1 MRDVLEN
8 ARGQSI
14 FHRVCAGEVSRR
26 RAAPFVRA
34 ARGAGLAL
42 PFAPPLAL
50 ALALALTLGLP
61 SAAQADITNGVWRRE
76 DGKAHVRIAP
86 CDGVLCAINVWIRE
100 PGDEA
105 VGDRLVLDVKPVS
118 TGVWEGSAFD
128 PKRNLRFS
136 SRITYSGDRMTT
148 SGCMLKVFC
157 KTVAWTR
164 TP

>member
-1 MRDVLEN
+1 MRDVPEI
-8 ARGQSI
+8 ARCRSV
-14 FHRVCAGEVSRR
+14 FRRVLSPLV
-26 RAAPFVRA
+26 RAVRA
-34 ARGAGLAL
+34 AALAS
-42 PFAPPLAL
+42 AL
-50 ALALALTLGLP
+50 ALGLT
-61 SAAQADITNGVWRRE
+61 SAAQADITNGIWRRE

-86 CDGVLCAINVWIRE
+86 CGPALCAINVWIRD

-105 VGDRLVLDVKPVS
+105 VGDRLVLEVRPAGA
-118 TGVWEGSAFD
+118 GVWEGSAFD